1 VKRAVWALAA
11 LVSVAVV
18 GCGGG
23 TKTVTVTT
31 AASTPTTISGPGVT
45 TLAGTG
51 TATVPLPTTATAP
64 TLIHIVH
71 LSSFRSPSGNIGC
84 IVVDGTARCDIRHRT
99 WAPGPRPATCP
110 KEVDYGQGLQVF
122 GSGAGQLVCAGDTAL
137 NPTAPK
143 LAYGSQSD
151 EGQFRCASATTGV
164 TCTKP
169 ATGHGFFI
177 SAQSYRVF

>member
-1 VKRAVWALAA
+1 MRRVWAFVGLA
-11 LVSVAVV
+11 SVAVM
-18 GCGGG
+18 GCGGA

-31 AASTPTTISGPGVT
+31 PTSTPTAVSIPGAT

-51 TATVPLPTTATAP
+51 TVTVPPPTTTAAP
-64 TLIHIVH
+64 SLVQIVH

-84 IVVDGTARCDIRHRT
+84 VVLDGTARCDIRHRT
-99 WAPGPRPATCP
+99 WSPGPRPATCP

-143 LAYGSQSD
+143 LSYGSESD
-151 EGQFRCASATTGV
+151 EGQFRCASTTAGIG
-164 TCTKP
+164 CTK
-169 ATGHGFFI
+169 ATTGHGFFI